1 MSYDKELTLF
11 ILKQIENAILQIQTR
26 TSEISCASDFLISPE
41 RIEKLDA
48 VCMQFIA
55 IGESLKGLDKVTN
68 KELLKTDTSIPW
80 KKIIGLRDVIAHH
93 YFDVDAEE
101 IWWVIENELNPL
113 LNSIRTFI
121 FNLSNNL

>member
-1 MSYDKELTLF
+1 MSYDKELALY

-26 TSEISCASDFLISPE
+26 TSEISRASDFLISVE
-41 RIEKLDA
+41 RMEKLDA

-68 KELLKTDTSIPW
+68 KELLCTDTSIPW
-80 KKIIGLRDVIAHH
+80 KKVMGLRDIIAHN

-101 IWWVIENELNPL
+101 IWWIVENELNPL

-121 FNLSNNL
+121 NKLTIDS